1 MNTYLNMEK
10 NVDINKLKEAA
21 KIMRS
26 GGIVIFP
33 TETVYGIGT
42 NGLNEQA
49 IEKLYNIKN
58 RNNKNPINLL
68 VSSLEMIEKI
78 ATDISPIEYK
88 IMQKFF
94 PGPLTIILKKK
105 SIVPDILTSG
115 LDTVGVRIPN
125 NEIAKLLVQFSN
137 TPIAAPSA
145 NISGN
150 VSNTNLDTMIHDF
163 SDKVDYI
170 INGGNSNIGIEST
183 IVKVLDN
190 IPHILRPGFITPE
203 QIKKITGNV
212 ILENED
218 YINKKISNLPSN
230 NLKHYQLSSNS
241 ILVFND
247 DNNKM
252 ITKINEVCKNY
263 ANPLIVCCNENAAY
277 YHSKSIITYGAKN
290 KLEEISK
297 NIFSSLKNADSY
309 LPDIIIIEGVRNEGI
324 GIAIMDRLRN
334 ACSSILQ

>member
-94 PGPLTIILKKK
+94 PGSLTIILKKK

-183 IVKVLDN
+183 IVKVIDN

-230 NLKHYQLSSNS
+230 NLKHYQLSSNA

-277 YHSKSIITYGAKN
+277 YHSKSVITYGAKN

-297 NIFSSLKNADSY
+297 NIFSSLKKADSY
-309 LPDIIIIEGVRNEGI
+309 LSDIIVIEGVKNEGI

-334 ACSSILQ
+334 ACTSILQ